1 MIGVLC
7 MHFFLKI
14 GLSLIRMKNLS
25 LLFAAFIFIVFC
37 TVTIYLL
44 EPDTFESLLTS
55 FYFVMTTFSTV
66 GYGDYSPVTGAGR
79 LFTVLMY
86 LLGIG
91 LLGVVIGKIV
101 DSFSI
106 FRKRKEEGKLAY
118 THENHIIIVGWGKKT
133 ETAVEEILSSDSF
146 SEVVIIDT
154 LPTSPIDV
162 ANNRVHYVQG
172 DASEEETFTRANI
185 KKAKSVIIF
194 ADDMIQVPSL
204 RDAKTLTTA
213 ITVERLASH
222 VHTTVEIMTKKQI
235 PNFSHV
241 KVDEFI
247 LSQET
252 TSLLAVRSAMHQN
265 VSTIVTQL
273 ISRSRGEDLFEAK
286 VDPKWQT
293 YGDAFHDLIAKGATL
308 IADRQQMDIN
318 RRLHEE
324 IPSDA
329 VLYVICNEDTH
340 RKLITKY

>member
-1 MIGVLC
+1 
-7 MHFFLKI
+7 MHFFLRV
-14 GLSLIRMKNLS
+14 GLSLVRMKNLS
-25 LLFAAFIFIVFC
+25 LLIAALIFIAFC

-44 EPDTFESLLTS
+44 EPETFESLLTS

-118 THENHIIIVGWGKKT
+118 THDNHIIIVGWGKKT

-162 ANNRVHYVQG
+162 AIDRVHYIQG
-172 DASEEETFTRANI
+172 DASEEETFIRANI

-194 ADDMIQVPSL
+194 ADDAIQVPSL

-213 ITVERLASH
+213 ITVERLATH

-273 ISRSRGEDLFEAK
+273 ISRTIGEDLFEVKIDAN
-286 VDPKWQT
+286 WRT
-293 YGDAFHDLIAKGATL
+293 YGDAFHDLLEKGATL

-318 RRLHEE
+318 RRLNEA
-324 IPSDA
+324 IPPDA
-329 VLYVICNEDTH
+329 VLYVICNEETH
-340 RKLITKY
+340 RKLSFN

>member
-1 MIGVLC
+1 
-7 MHFFLKI
+7 MHFFLKV
-14 GLSLIRMKNLS
+14 GLGLVRMKNLS
-25 LLFAAFIFIVFC
+25 LLLATLFFILFC
-37 TVTIYLL
+37 TVTIYML
-44 EPDTFESLLTS
+44 EPQTFESLLTS

-66 GYGDYSPVTGAGR
+66 GYGDYSPTTIAGR
-79 LFTVLMY
+79 LFTILMY
-86 LLGIG
+86 LFGIG

-101 DSFSI
+101 DTFSL

-118 THENHIIIVGWGKKT
+118 TKENHIIIVGWGKKT
-133 ETAVEEILSSDSF
+133 ETAVDEILASDTT

-154 LPTSPIDV
+154 LPKSPTDV
-162 ANNRVHYVQG
+162 ALERVHYVQG
-172 DASEEETFTRANI
+172 DPSEEETFNQANI

-194 ADDMIQVPSL
+194 ADDAIQIPSL
-204 RDAKTLTTA
+204 RDAKTLTIA

-273 ISRSRGEDLFEAK
+273 ISRSIGEDLFEVPK
-286 VDPKWQT
+286 NEKWQT
-293 YGDAFHDLIAKGATL
+293 YGDAFHELLSNGATL
-308 IADRQQMDIN
+308 IADRDHMDIN
-318 RRLHEE
+318 RKLDEN

-329 VLYVICNEDTH
+329 ILYVICDDDTH
-340 RKLITKY
+340 RKLLALNK

>member
-1 MIGVLC
+1 
-7 MHFFLKI
+7 MHFFLKV
-14 GLSLIRMKNLS
+14 GLGLVRMKNLS
-25 LLFAAFIFIVFC
+25 LLLATLFFILFC
-37 TVTIYLL
+37 TVTIYML
-44 EPDTFESLLTS
+44 EPQTFESLLTS

-66 GYGDYSPVTGAGR
+66 GYGDYSPTTIAGR
-79 LFTVLMY
+79 LFTILMY
-86 LLGIG
+86 LFGIG

-101 DSFSI
+101 DTFSL

-118 THENHIIIVGWGKKT
+118 TKENHIIIVGWGKKT
-133 ETAVEEILSSDSF
+133 ETAVDEILASDTT

-154 LPTSPIDV
+154 LPKSPTDV
-162 ANNRVHYVQG
+162 ALERVHYVQG
-172 DASEEETFTRANI
+172 DPSEEETFNQANI
-185 KKAKSVIIF
+185 KRAKSVIIF
-194 ADDMIQVPSL
+194 ADDAIQIPSL
-204 RDAKTLTTA
+204 RDAKTLTIA

-273 ISRSRGEDLFEAK
+273 ISRSIGEDLFE
-286 VDPKWQT
+286 VPRNDKWQT
-293 YGDAFHDLIAKGATL
+293 YGDAFHELLSNGATL
-308 IADRQQMDIN
+308 IADRDHMDIN
-318 RRLHEE
+318 RKLDEN

-329 VLYVICNEDTH
+329 ILYVICDDDTH
-340 RKLITKY
+340 RRLLALNK

>member
-1 MIGVLC
+1 MQ
-7 MHFFLKI
+7 FFLKV
-14 GLSLIRMKNLS
+14 GLGLVRMKNVS
-25 LLFAAFIFIVFC
+25 IIIATLFFILFC
-37 TVTIYLL
+37 TVTIYML
-44 EPDTFESLLTS
+44 EPQTFESLLTS

-66 GYGDYSPVTGAGR
+66 GYGDYSPTTIAGR
-79 LFTVLMY
+79 LFTILMY
-86 LLGIG
+86 LFGIG

-101 DSFSI
+101 DTFSI

-118 THENHIIIVGWGKKT
+118 TKENHIIIVGWGKKT
-133 ETAVEEILSSDSF
+133 ETAVDEILASDTT

-154 LPTSPIDV
+154 LPKSPTDV
-162 ANNRVHYVQG
+162 AIERVHYVQG
-172 DASEEETFTRANI
+172 DPSEEETFNQANI

-194 ADDMIQVPSL
+194 ADDAIQIPSL
-204 RDAKTLTTA
+204 RDAKTLTIA

-273 ISRSRGEDLFEAK
+273 ISRSIGEDLFE
-286 VDPKWQT
+286 VPKNDTWQT
-293 YGDAFHDLIAKGATL
+293 YGDAFHELLSNGATL
-308 IADRQQMDIN
+308 IADRDHMDIN
-318 RRLHEE
+318 RKLDEN

-329 VLYVICNEDTH
+329 ILYVICDDDTH
-340 RKLITKY
+340 RRLLALNK

>member
-1 MIGVLC
+1 

-14 GLSLIRMKNLS
+14 GLSLVRMKNLS
-25 LLFAAFIFIVFC
+25 LLFAALIFIVFC

-44 EPDTFESLLTS
+44 EPDTFENLLTS

-66 GYGDYSPVTGAGR
+66 GYGDFSPVTGAGR
-79 LFTVLMY
+79 VFTVLMY

-101 DSFSI
+101 DAFSL

-118 THENHIIIVGWGKKT
+118 TDEKHIIIVGWGKKT
-133 ETAVEEILSSDSF
+133 ETAVEEILSSDATT
-146 SEVVIIDT
+146 EVVIIDT
-154 LPTSPIDV
+154 LPTSPMDVSID
-162 ANNRVHYVQG
+162 RVHYVQG
-172 DASEEETFTRANI
+172 DPSEEETFIQANI
-185 KKAKSVIIF
+185 KKAKSVIVF
-194 ADDMIQVPSL
+194 ADDAIQVPSL
-204 RDAKTLTTA
+204 RDAKTLTIA
-213 ITVERLASH
+213 ITVERLATH

-235 PNFSHV
+235 ANFSHV

-273 ISRSRGEDLFEAK
+273 ISRNIGEDLFEVK
-286 VDPKWQT
+286 KNPDWKT
-293 YGDAFHDLIAKGATL
+293 YGDAFHGLLAEGATL

-318 RRLHEE
+318 RRLNED
-324 IPSDA
+324 IPADA
-329 VLYVICNEDTH
+329 VLYVICDQHTH
-340 RKLITKY
+340 LKLS

>member
-1 MIGVLC
+1 

-14 GLSLIRMKNLS
+14 GLSLVRMKNLS
-25 LLFAAFIFIVFC
+25 LLFAALIFIVFC

-66 GYGDYSPVTGAGR
+66 GYGDYSPVTAAGR

-133 ETAVEEILSSDSF
+133 ETAVEEILSSDSL

-154 LPTSPIDV
+154 LPTSPVDV
-162 ANNRVHYVQG
+162 AIERVHYVQG
-172 DASEEETFTRANI
+172 DASEEETFIRANI

-194 ADDMIQVPSL
+194 SDDTIQIPSL
-204 RDAKTLTTA
+204 RDAKTLTIA
-213 ITVERLASH
+213 ITVERLATH

-235 PNFSHV
+235 PNFAHV

-273 ISRSRGEDLFEAK
+273 ISRSIGEDLFE
-286 VDPKWQT
+286 VNTDPKWLT
-293 YGDAFHDLIAKGATL
+293 YGDAFHDLLAKGATL
-308 IADRQQMDIN
+308 IADRKQMDIN
-318 RRLHEE
+318 RRLQED

-329 VLYVICNEDTH
+329 VLYVICNEDTY
-340 RKLITKY
+340 RKLILTNKH

>member
-1 MIGVLC
+1 
-7 MHFFLKI
+7 MHFFLKL
-14 GLSLIRMKNLS
+14 GLGLVRMKNLS
-25 LLFAAFIFIVFC
+25 LLVATLFFILFC
-37 TVTIYLL
+37 TVTIYML
-44 EPDTFESLLTS
+44 EPQTFESLLTS

-66 GYGDYSPVTGAGR
+66 GYGDYSPTTIAGR
-79 LFTVLMY
+79 LFTILMY
-86 LLGIG
+86 LFGIG

-101 DSFSI
+101 DTFSI

-118 THENHIIIVGWGKKT
+118 TKENHIIIVGWGKKT
-133 ETAVEEILSSDSF
+133 ETAVDEILESDTT

-154 LPTSPIDV
+154 LPKSPTDV
-162 ANNRVHYVQG
+162 ALERVHYVQG
-172 DASEEETFTRANI
+172 DPSEEETFNQANI

-194 ADDMIQVPSL
+194 ADDAIQIPSL
-204 RDAKTLTTA
+204 RDAKTLTIA

-273 ISRSRGEDLFEAK
+273 ISRSIGEDLFEVPK
-286 VDPKWQT
+286 NDKWQT
-293 YGDAFHDLIAKGATL
+293 YGDAFHELLSNGATL
-308 IADRQQMDIN
+308 IADRDHMDIN
-318 RRLHEE
+318 RKLDEN

-329 VLYVICNEDTH
+329 ILYVICDDDTH
-340 RKLITKY
+340 RRLLALNK

>member
-1 MIGVLC
+1 
-7 MHFFLKI
+7 MHFFLKV
-14 GLSLIRMKNLS
+14 GLGLIRMKNLS
-25 LLFAAFIFIVFC
+25 ILLATLFFILFC
-37 TVTIYLL
+37 TVTIYML
-44 EPDTFESLLTS
+44 EPQTFESLLTS

-66 GYGDYSPVTGAGR
+66 GYGDYSPTTIAGR
-79 LFTVLMY
+79 LFTILMY
-86 LLGIG
+86 LFGIG

-101 DSFSI
+101 DTFSI

-118 THENHIIIVGWGKKT
+118 TKENHIIIVGWGKKT
-133 ETAVEEILSSDSF
+133 ETAVDEILASDTT

-154 LPTSPIDV
+154 LPKSPTDV
-162 ANNRVHYVQG
+162 AQERVHYVQG
-172 DASEEETFTRANI
+172 DPSEEETFNQANI

-194 ADDMIQVPSL
+194 ADDAIQIPSL
-204 RDAKTLTTA
+204 RDAKTLTIA

-273 ISRSRGEDLFEAK
+273 ISRSIGEDLFE
-286 VDPKWQT
+286 VPRNEKWQT
-293 YGDAFHDLIAKGATL
+293 YGDAFHELLSNGATL
-308 IADRQQMDIN
+308 IADRDHMDIN
-318 RRLHEE
+318 RKLDEN

-329 VLYVICNEDTH
+329 ILYVICDDDTH
-340 RKLITKY
+340 RRLLALNK

>member
-1 MIGVLC
+1 
-7 MHFFLKI
+7 MHFFLKV
-14 GLSLIRMKNLS
+14 GLGFIRMKNLS
-25 LLFAAFIFIVFC
+25 ILLATLFFILFC
-37 TVTIYLL
+37 TVTIYML
-44 EPDTFESLLTS
+44 EPQTFESLLTS

-66 GYGDYSPVTGAGR
+66 GYGDYSPTTIAGR
-79 LFTVLMY
+79 LFTILMY
-86 LLGIG
+86 LFGIG

-101 DSFSI
+101 DTFSI

-118 THENHIIIVGWGKKT
+118 TKENHIIIVGWGKKT
-133 ETAVEEILSSDSF
+133 ETAVDEILASDTT

-154 LPTSPIDV
+154 LPKSPTDV
-162 ANNRVHYVQG
+162 AIERVHYVQG
-172 DASEEETFTRANI
+172 DPSEEETFNQANI

-194 ADDMIQVPSL
+194 ADDAIQIPSL
-204 RDAKTLTTA
+204 RDAKTLTIA

-241 KVDEFI
+241 KVDNFI

-273 ISRSRGEDLFEAK
+273 ISRSIGEDLFEVQK
-286 VDPKWQT
+286 NDTWQT
-293 YGDAFHDLIAKGATL
+293 YGDAFHELLSHGATL
-308 IADRQQMDIN
+308 IADRDHMDIN
-318 RRLHEE
+318 RKLDEN

-329 VLYVICNEDTH
+329 ILYVICDDDTH
-340 RKLITKY
+340 RKLIALNK

>member
-1 MIGVLC
+1 
-7 MHFFLKI
+7 MHFFLKV
-14 GLSLIRMKNLS
+14 GLGLIRMKNLS
-25 LLFAAFIFIVFC
+25 LLVATLFFILFC
-37 TVTIYLL
+37 TVTIYML
-44 EPDTFESLLTS
+44 EPQTFESLLTS

-66 GYGDYSPVTGAGR
+66 GYGDYSPTTIAGR
-79 LFTVLMY
+79 LFTILMY
-86 LLGIG
+86 LFGIG

-101 DSFSI
+101 DTFSI

-118 THENHIIIVGWGKKT
+118 TKENHIIIVGWGKKT
-133 ETAVEEILSSDSF
+133 ETAVEEILASDTT

-154 LPTSPIDV
+154 LPKSPTDV
-162 ANNRVHYVQG
+162 AQERVHYVQG
-172 DASEEETFTRANI
+172 DPSEEDTFNQANI

-194 ADDMIQVPSL
+194 ADDAIQIPSL
-204 RDAKTLTTA
+204 RDAKTLTIA

-273 ISRSRGEDLFEAK
+273 ISRSIGEDLFEVPK
-286 VDPKWQT
+286 NDKWQT
-293 YGDAFHDLIAKGATL
+293 YGDAFHELLSNGATL
-308 IADRQQMDIN
+308 IADRDHMDIN
-318 RRLHEE
+318 RKLDET

-329 VLYVICNEDTH
+329 ILYVICDDDTH
-340 RKLITKY
+340 RRLLALNK

>member
-1 MIGVLC
+1 
-7 MHFFLKI
+7 MHFFLKV
-14 GLSLIRMKNLS
+14 GLSLVRMKNLS
-25 LLFAAFIFIVFC
+25 LLFAALIFIVFC

-44 EPDTFESLLTS
+44 EPKTFESLLTS

-66 GYGDYSPVTGAGR
+66 GYGDFSPVTGAGR

-101 DSFSI
+101 DAFSL
-106 FRKRKEEGKLAY
+106 FRKRKEEGKLVY
-118 THENHIIIVGWGKKT
+118 TNANHIIIVGWGKKT
-133 ETAVEEILSSDSF
+133 ETAVEEVLASDSF
-146 SEVVIIDT
+146 SEIVIIDT
-154 LPTSPIDV
+154 IPTSPVDV
-162 ANNRVHYVQG
+162 AIERVHYVQG
-172 DASEEETFTRANI
+172 DPTEEESFIQANI
-185 KKAKSVIIF
+185 NKAKSVIIF
-194 ADDMIQVPSL
+194 ADDTIQVPSL
-204 RDAKTLTTA
+204 RDAKTLTIA
-213 ITVERLASH
+213 ITVERLATH

-273 ISRSRGEDLFEAK
+273 ISSSIGEDLFEVQK
-286 VDPKWQT
+286 DSKWKT
-293 YGDAFHDLIAKGATL
+293 YGDAFRDLLADGATL
-308 IADRQQMDIN
+308 IADRKQMDIN
-318 RRLHEE
+318 RRLHED

-329 VLYVICNEDTH
+329 VLHVICNEETY
-340 RKLITKY
+340 RKLSSKS

>member
-1 MIGVLC
+1 
-7 MHFFLKI
+7 MHFFLKV
-14 GLSLIRMKNLS
+14 GLGLIRLKNLS
-25 LLFAAFIFIVFC
+25 LLIAALFFIVFC
-37 TVTIYLL
+37 TFTIYLL
-44 EPDTFESLLTS
+44 EPETFESLLTS
-55 FYFVMTTFSTV
+55 FYFVMTTFATV
-66 GYGDYSPVTGAGR
+66 GYGDFSPVTAGGR

-101 DSFSI
+101 DAFTI

-118 THENHIIIVGWGKKT
+118 TNINHIIIVGWGKKT
-133 ETAVEEILSSDSF
+133 ETAIEEILASDTS
-146 SEVVIIDT
+146 SEVVIIDS
-154 LPTSPIDV
+154 LPTSPVDVSID
-162 ANNRVHYVQG
+162 RVHYVQG
-172 DASEEETFTRANI
+172 DSSEEETFLQANI

-194 ADDMIQVPSL
+194 ADDAIQVPSL

-213 ITVERLASH
+213 ITVERLATH

-241 KVDEFI
+241 RVDEFI

-273 ISRSRGEDLFEAK
+273 ISRSIGEDLFEVRK
-286 VDPKWQT
+286 DSKWIT
-293 YGDAFHDLIAKGATL
+293 YGDAFHDLLTKGATL
-308 IADRQQMDIN
+308 IADREHMDIN
-318 RRLHEE
+318 RRLNED

-329 VLYVICNEDTH
+329 VLYVICNEETYV
-340 RKLITKY
+340 KLNA

>member
-1 MIGVLC
+1 
-7 MHFFLKI
+7 MHFFLKV
-14 GLSLIRMKNLS
+14 GLGLIRMKNLS
-25 LLFAAFIFIVFC
+25 LLVATLFFILFC
-37 TVTIYLL
+37 TVTIYML
-44 EPDTFESLLTS
+44 EPQTFESLLTS

-66 GYGDYSPVTGAGR
+66 GYGDYSPTTIAGR
-79 LFTVLMY
+79 LFTILMY
-86 LLGIG
+86 LFGIG

-101 DSFSI
+101 DTFSI

-118 THENHIIIVGWGKKT
+118 TKENHIIIVGWGKKT
-133 ETAVEEILSSDSF
+133 ETAVDEILASDTT

-154 LPTSPIDV
+154 LPKSPTDV
-162 ANNRVHYVQG
+162 ALERVHYVQG
-172 DASEEETFTRANI
+172 DPSEEETFNQANI

-194 ADDMIQVPSL
+194 ADDAIQIPSL
-204 RDAKTLTTA
+204 RDAKTLTIA

-273 ISRSRGEDLFEAK
+273 ISRSIGEDLFE
-286 VDPKWQT
+286 VPRNEKWQT
-293 YGDAFHDLIAKGATL
+293 YGDAFHELLSNGATL
-308 IADRQQMDIN
+308 IADRDHMDIN
-318 RRLHEE
+318 RKLDEN

-329 VLYVICNEDTH
+329 ILYVICDDDTH
-340 RKLITKY
+340 RRLLALNK

>member
-1 MIGVLC
+1 
-7 MHFFLKI
+7 MHFFLKL
-14 GLSLIRMKNLS
+14 GLGLVRMKNLS
-25 LLFAAFIFIVFC
+25 LLVATLFFILFC
-37 TVTIYLL
+37 TVTIYML
-44 EPDTFESLLTS
+44 EPQTFESLITS

-66 GYGDYSPVTGAGR
+66 GYGDYSPTTIAGR
-79 LFTVLMY
+79 LFTILMY
-86 LLGIG
+86 LFGIG

-101 DSFSI
+101 DTFSI

-118 THENHIIIVGWGKKT
+118 TKENHIIIVGWGKKT
-133 ETAVEEILSSDSF
+133 ETAVDEILASDTT

-154 LPTSPIDV
+154 LPKSPTDV
-162 ANNRVHYVQG
+162 ALERVHYVQG
-172 DASEEETFTRANI
+172 DPSEEETFNQANI

-194 ADDMIQVPSL
+194 ADDAIQIPSL
-204 RDAKTLTTA
+204 RDAKTLTIA

-273 ISRSRGEDLFEAK
+273 ISRSIGEDLFEVPK
-286 VDPKWQT
+286 NDKWQT
-293 YGDAFHDLIAKGATL
+293 YGDAFHELLSNGATL
-308 IADRQQMDIN
+308 IADRDHMDIN
-318 RRLHEE
+318 RKLDEN

-329 VLYVICNEDTH
+329 ILYVICDDDTH
-340 RKLITKY
+340 RRLLALTK

>member
-1 MIGVLC
+1 
-7 MHFFLKI
+7 MHFFLKV
-14 GLSLIRMKNLS
+14 GLGFIRMKNLS
-25 LLFAAFIFIVFC
+25 ILLATLFFILFC
-37 TVTIYLL
+37 TVTIYML
-44 EPDTFESLLTS
+44 EPQTFESLLTS

-66 GYGDYSPVTGAGR
+66 GYGDYSPTTIAGR
-79 LFTVLMY
+79 LFTILMY
-86 LLGIG
+86 LFGIG

-101 DSFSI
+101 DTFSI

-118 THENHIIIVGWGKKT
+118 TKENHIIIVGWGKKT
-133 ETAVEEILSSDSF
+133 ETAVDEILASDTT

-154 LPTSPIDV
+154 LPKSPTDV
-162 ANNRVHYVQG
+162 AIERVHYVQG
-172 DASEEETFTRANI
+172 DPSEEETFNQANI

-194 ADDMIQVPSL
+194 ADDAIQIPSL
-204 RDAKTLTTA
+204 RDAKTLTIA

-241 KVDEFI
+241 KVDNFI

-273 ISRSRGEDLFEAK
+273 ISRSIGEDLFEVQK
-286 VDPKWQT
+286 NDTWQT
-293 YGDAFHDLIAKGATL
+293 YGDAFHELLSHGATL
-308 IADRQQMDIN
+308 IADRDHMDIN
-318 RRLHEE
+318 RKLNEN

-329 VLYVICNEDTH
+329 ILYVICDDDTH
-340 RKLITKY
+340 RKLIALNK

>member
-1 MIGVLC
+1 
-7 MHFFLKI
+7 MHFFLKV
-14 GLSLIRMKNLS
+14 GLGLVRMKNLS
-25 LLFAAFIFIVFC
+25 LLLATLFFILFC
-37 TVTIYLL
+37 TVTIYML
-44 EPDTFESLLTS
+44 EPQTFESLLTS

-66 GYGDYSPVTGAGR
+66 GYGDYSPTTIEGR
-79 LFTVLMY
+79 LFTILMY
-86 LLGIG
+86 LFGIG

-101 DSFSI
+101 DTFSI

-118 THENHIIIVGWGKKT
+118 TKENHIIIVGWGKKT
-133 ETAVEEILSSDSF
+133 ETAVDEILASDTT

-154 LPTSPIDV
+154 LPKSPTDV
-162 ANNRVHYVQG
+162 ALERVHYVQG
-172 DASEEETFTRANI
+172 DPSEEETFNQANI

-194 ADDMIQVPSL
+194 ADDAIQIPSL
-204 RDAKTLTTA
+204 RDAKTLTIA

-273 ISRSRGEDLFEAK
+273 ISRSIGEDLFE
-286 VDPKWQT
+286 VPRNDKWQT
-293 YGDAFHDLIAKGATL
+293 YGDAFHELLSNGATL
-308 IADRQQMDIN
+308 IADRDHMDIN
-318 RRLHEE
+318 RKLNEN

-329 VLYVICNEDTH
+329 ILYVICDDDTH
-340 RKLITKY
+340 RRLLALNK

>member
-1 MIGVLC
+1 
-7 MHFFLKI
+7 MHFFLKV
-14 GLSLIRMKNLS
+14 GLSLVRMKNLS
-25 LLFAAFIFIVFC
+25 LLIATLIFITFC

-44 EPDTFESLLTS
+44 EPETFESLLTS

-66 GYGDYSPVTGAGR
+66 GYGDYSPATGAGR

-91 LLGVVIGKIV
+91 LLGVIIGKIV

-106 FRKRKEEGKLAY
+106 FRKRKEEGKLAF

-146 SEVVIIDT
+146 SEIVIIDT

-162 ANNRVHYVQG
+162 AIDRVHYVQG

-185 KKAKSVIIF
+185 KKSKSVIIF
-194 ADDMIQVPSL
+194 ADDTIQVPSL
-204 RDAKTLTTA
+204 RDAKTLTIA
-213 ITVERLASH
+213 ITVERLAPH
-222 VHTTVEIMTKKQI
+222 VHTTVELMTKKQI
-235 PNFSHV
+235 ANFSHV

-273 ISRSRGEDLFEAK
+273 ISRSIGEDLFEVK
-286 VDPKWQT
+286 KDSNWQT
-293 YGDAFHDLIAKGATL
+293 YGDAFHDLLEKGATL

-318 RRLHEE
+318 RRLNEA
-324 IPSDA
+324 IPPDA
-329 VLYVICNEDTH
+329 VLYVICNEETH
-340 RKLITKY
+340 RKLSFN

>member
-1 MIGVLC
+1 
-7 MHFFLKI
+7 MHFFLKV
-14 GLSLIRMKNLS
+14 GLSLIRLKNLS
-25 LLFAAFIFIVFC
+25 LLIAALFFILFC

-44 EPDTFESLLTS
+44 EPETFESLLTS

-66 GYGDYSPVTGAGR
+66 GYGDFSPVTSGGR

-101 DSFSI
+101 DAFTL

-118 THENHIIIVGWGKKT
+118 TNKNHIIIVGWGKKT
-133 ETAVEEILSSDSF
+133 ETAVEEILASDAR

-162 ANNRVHYVQG
+162 SIDRVHYVQG
-172 DASEEETFTRANI
+172 DPSEEETFLKANI
-185 KKAKSVIIF
+185 KDAKSVIIF
-194 ADDMIQVPSL
+194 SDDTIQTPSL

-213 ITVERLASH
+213 ITVERLATH

-235 PNFSHV
+235 PNFAHV
-241 KVDEFI
+241 RVDEFI

-273 ISRSRGEDLFEAK
+273 ISRSIGEDLFEVRK
-286 VDPKWQT
+286 DSNWKT
-293 YGDAFHDLIAKGATL
+293 YGDAFHDLLAKGATL
-308 IADRQQMDIN
+308 IADREHMDIN
-318 RRLHEE
+318 RRLNEE

-329 VLYVICNEDTH
+329 VLYVICNEETNL
-340 RKLITKY
+340 KLNS

>member
-1 MIGVLC
+1 
-7 MHFFLKI
+7 MHFFLKV
-14 GLSLIRMKNLS
+14 GLGLIRMKNLS
-25 LLFAAFIFIVFC
+25 LLLATLFFILFC
-37 TVTIYLL
+37 TVTIYML
-44 EPDTFESLLTS
+44 EPQTFESLLTS

-66 GYGDYSPVTGAGR
+66 GYGDYSPTTIAGR
-79 LFTVLMY
+79 LFTILMY
-86 LLGIG
+86 LFGIG

-101 DSFSI
+101 DTFSL

-118 THENHIIIVGWGKKT
+118 TKENHIIIVGWGKKT
-133 ETAVEEILSSDSF
+133 ETAVDEILASDTT

-154 LPTSPIDV
+154 LPKSPTDV
-162 ANNRVHYVQG
+162 ALERVHYIQG
-172 DASEEETFTRANI
+172 DPSEEETFNQANI

-194 ADDMIQVPSL
+194 ADDAIQIPSL
-204 RDAKTLTTA
+204 RDAKTLTIA

-273 ISRSRGEDLFEAK
+273 ISRSIGEDLFE
-286 VDPKWQT
+286 VPRNEKWQT
-293 YGDAFHDLIAKGATL
+293 YGAAFHELLSNGATL
-308 IADRQQMDIN
+308 IADRDHMDIN
-318 RRLHEE
+318 RKLDEN
-324 IPSDA
+324 IPPDA
-329 VLYVICNEDTH
+329 ILYVICDDDTH
-340 RKLITKY
+340 RRLLALNK

>member
-1 MIGVLC
+1 MQ
-7 MHFFLKI
+7 FFLKV
-14 GLSLIRMKNLS
+14 GLGLVRMKNLS
-25 LLFAAFIFIVFC
+25 LLLATLFFILFC
-37 TVTIYLL
+37 TVTIYML
-44 EPDTFESLLTS
+44 EPQTFESLLTS

-66 GYGDYSPVTGAGR
+66 GYGDYSPTTIAGR
-79 LFTVLMY
+79 LFTILMY
-86 LLGIG
+86 LFGIG

-101 DSFSI
+101 DTFSI

-118 THENHIIIVGWGKKT
+118 TKENHIIIVGWGKKT
-133 ETAVEEILSSDSF
+133 ETAVDEILASDTT

-154 LPTSPIDV
+154 LPKSPTDV
-162 ANNRVHYVQG
+162 AIERVHYVQG
-172 DASEEETFTRANI
+172 DPSEEETFNQANI

-194 ADDMIQVPSL
+194 ADDAIQIPSL
-204 RDAKTLTTA
+204 RDAKTLTIA

-273 ISRSRGEDLFEAK
+273 ISRSIGEDLFE
-286 VDPKWQT
+286 VPKNDTWQT
-293 YGDAFHDLIAKGATL
+293 YGDAFHELLSHGATL
-308 IADRQQMDIN
+308 IADRDHMDIN
-318 RRLHEE
+318 RKLDEK

-329 VLYVICNEDTH
+329 ILYVICDDDTH
-340 RKLITKY
+340 RRLLALTK

>member
-1 MIGVLC
+1 
-7 MHFFLKI
+7 MHFFLKV
-14 GLSLIRMKNLS
+14 GLSLIRLKNLS
-25 LLFAAFIFIVFC
+25 LLIAALFFILFC

-44 EPDTFESLLTS
+44 EPETFESLLTS

-66 GYGDYSPVTGAGR
+66 GYGDFSPVTAGGR

-101 DSFSI
+101 DAFTL

-118 THENHIIIVGWGKKT
+118 TNKNHIIIVGWGKKT
-133 ETAVEEILSSDSF
+133 ETAVEEILASDAR

-162 ANNRVHYVQG
+162 SIDRVHYVQG
-172 DASEEETFTRANI
+172 DPSEEETFLKANI
-185 KKAKSVIIF
+185 KDAKSVIIF
-194 ADDMIQVPSL
+194 SDDTIQTPSL

-213 ITVERLASH
+213 ITVERLATH

-235 PNFSHV
+235 PNFAHV
-241 KVDEFI
+241 RVDEFI

-273 ISRSRGEDLFEAK
+273 ISRSIGEDLFEVRK
-286 VDPKWQT
+286 DSNWKT
-293 YGDAFHDLIAKGATL
+293 YGDAFHDLLAKGATL
-308 IADRQQMDIN
+308 IADREHMDIN
-318 RRLHEE
+318 RRLNEE

-329 VLYVICNEDTH
+329 VLYVICNEETNL
-340 RKLITKY
+340 KLNS

>member
-1 MIGVLC
+1 
-7 MHFFLKI
+7 MHFFLKV
-14 GLSLIRMKNLS
+14 GLGLVRMKNLS
-25 LLFAAFIFIVFC
+25 LLLATLFFILFC
-37 TVTIYLL
+37 TVTIYTL
-44 EPDTFESLLTS
+44 EPETFESLLTS

-66 GYGDYSPVTGAGR
+66 GYGDYSPTTIAGR
-79 LFTVLMY
+79 LFTILMY
-86 LLGIG
+86 LFGIG

-101 DSFSI
+101 DTFSL

-118 THENHIIIVGWGKKT
+118 TKENHIIIVGWGKKT
-133 ETAVEEILSSDSF
+133 ETAVDEILASDTT

-154 LPTSPIDV
+154 LPKSPTDV
-162 ANNRVHYVQG
+162 ALERVHYVQG
-172 DASEEETFTRANI
+172 DPSEEETFNQANI

-194 ADDMIQVPSL
+194 ADDAIQIPSL
-204 RDAKTLTTA
+204 RDAKTLTIA

-273 ISRSRGEDLFEAK
+273 ISRSIGEDLFE
-286 VDPKWQT
+286 VPKNDNWQT
-293 YGDAFHDLIAKGATL
+293 YGDAFQDLLSNGATL
-308 IADRQQMDIN
+308 IADRDHMDIN
-318 RRLHEE
+318 RKLDEN

-329 VLYVICNEDTH
+329 ILYVICDDDTH
-340 RKLITKY
+340 RRLLALNK

>member
-1 MIGVLC
+1 
-7 MHFFLKI
+7 MHFFLKV
-14 GLSLIRMKNLS
+14 GLGLIRMKNLS
-25 LLFAAFIFIVFC
+25 ILLATLFFILFC
-37 TVTIYLL
+37 TVTIYML
-44 EPDTFESLLTS
+44 EPQTFESLLTS

-66 GYGDYSPVTGAGR
+66 GYGDYSPTTIAGR
-79 LFTVLMY
+79 LFTILMY
-86 LLGIG
+86 LFGIG

-101 DSFSI
+101 DTFSI

-118 THENHIIIVGWGKKT
+118 TKENHIIIVGWGKKT
-133 ETAVEEILSSDSF
+133 ETAVDEILASDTT

-154 LPTSPIDV
+154 LPKSPTDV
-162 ANNRVHYVQG
+162 ALERVHYIQG
-172 DASEEETFTRANI
+172 DPSEEETFNQANI

-194 ADDMIQVPSL
+194 ADDAIQIPSL
-204 RDAKTLTTA
+204 RDAKTLTIA

-273 ISRSRGEDLFEAK
+273 ISRSIGEDLFE
-286 VDPKWQT
+286 VPRNEKWQT
-293 YGDAFHDLIAKGATL
+293 YGDAFHELLSNGATL
-308 IADRQQMDIN
+308 IADRDHMDIN
-318 RRLHEE
+318 RKLDEN
-324 IPSDA
+324 IPPDA
-329 VLYVICNEDTH
+329 ILYVICDDDTH
-340 RKLITKY
+340 RRLLALNK

>member
-1 MIGVLC
+1 
-7 MHFFLKI
+7 MHFFLRV
-14 GLSLIRMKNLS
+14 GLSLVRMKNLS
-25 LLFAAFIFIVFC
+25 LLIAALIFIAFC

-44 EPDTFESLLTS
+44 EPETFESLLTS

-118 THENHIIIVGWGKKT
+118 THDNHIIIVGWGKKT

-154 LPTSPIDV
+154 LPTSPVDV
-162 ANNRVHYVQG
+162 AIDRVHYIQG
-172 DASEEETFTRANI
+172 DASEEETFNRANI

-194 ADDMIQVPSL
+194 ADDAIQVPSL
-204 RDAKTLTTA
+204 RDAKTLTIA
-213 ITVERLASH
+213 ITVERLATH

-273 ISRSRGEDLFEAK
+273 ISRSIGEDLFEVK
-286 VDPKWQT
+286 KDSKWQT
-293 YGDAFHDLIAKGATL
+293 YGDAFHDLLAKGATL

-318 RRLHEE
+318 RRLNEN
-324 IPSDA
+324 IPPDA
-329 VLYVICNEDTH
+329 VLYVICNEETH
-340 RKLITKY
+340 HKLILNNKH

>member
-1 MIGVLC
+1 
-7 MHFFLKI
+7 MHFFLKV
-14 GLSLIRMKNLS
+14 GLGLVRMKNLS
-25 LLFAAFIFIVFC
+25 LLLATLFFILFC
-37 TVTIYLL
+37 TVTIYML
-44 EPDTFESLLTS
+44 EPQTFESLLTS

-66 GYGDYSPVTGAGR
+66 GYGDYSPTTIAGR
-79 LFTVLMY
+79 LFTILMY
-86 LLGIG
+86 LFGIG

-101 DSFSI
+101 DTFSL

-118 THENHIIIVGWGKKT
+118 TKENHIIIVGWGKKT
-133 ETAVEEILSSDSF
+133 ETAVDEILASDTT

-154 LPTSPIDV
+154 LPKSPTDV
-162 ANNRVHYVQG
+162 ALERVHYVQG
-172 DASEEETFTRANI
+172 DPSEEETFNQANI

-194 ADDMIQVPSL
+194 ADDAIQIPSL
-204 RDAKTLTTA
+204 RDAKTLTIA

-273 ISRSRGEDLFEAK
+273 ISRSIGEDLFEVPK
-286 VDPKWQT
+286 NDKWQT
-293 YGDAFHDLIAKGATL
+293 YGDAFHDLLSNGATL
-308 IADRQQMDIN
+308 IADRDHMDIN
-318 RRLHEE
+318 RKLDEN

-329 VLYVICNEDTH
+329 ILYVICDDDTH
-340 RKLITKY
+340 RRLLALNK

>member
-1 MIGVLC
+1 
-7 MHFFLKI
+7 MHFFLKV
-14 GLSLIRMKNLS
+14 GLGLVRMKNLS
-25 LLFAAFIFIVFC
+25 LLLATLFFILFC

-44 EPDTFESLLTS
+44 EPQTFENLLTS
-55 FYFVMTTFSTV
+55 FYFVMTTFATV
-66 GYGDYSPVTGAGR
+66 GYGDYSPTSIAGK

-86 LLGIG
+86 LFGIG

-101 DSFSI
+101 DTFSL

-118 THENHIIIVGWGKKT
+118 TNKNHIIIVGWGKKT
-133 ETAVEEILSSDSF
+133 ETAVDEILASDAT

-154 LPTSPIDV
+154 LPSTPIDV
-162 ANNRVHYVQG
+162 SIERVHYVQG
-172 DASEEETFTRANI
+172 DPSEEETFIQANI

-194 ADDMIQVPSL
+194 SDDAIQVPSL

-213 ITVERLASH
+213 ITVERLATH

-235 PNFSHV
+235 ANFSHV

-273 ISRSRGEDLFEAK
+273 ISRSIGEDLFEVHK
-286 VDPKWQT
+286 NDKWKT
-293 YGDAFHDLIAKGATL
+293 YGDAFHELLSHGATL
-308 IADRQQMDIN
+308 IADRDQMDIN
-318 RRLHEE
+318 RRLNEV
-324 IPSDA
+324 IPADA
-329 VLYVICNEDTH
+329 ILYVICNEDTH
-340 RKLITKY
+340 RKLMALYK

>member
-1 MIGVLC
+1 
-7 MHFFLKI
+7 MHFFLKV
-14 GLSLIRMKNLS
+14 GLGLIRMKNLS
-25 LLFAAFIFIVFC
+25 LLLATLFFILFC
-37 TVTIYLL
+37 TVTIYML
-44 EPDTFESLLTS
+44 EPQTFESLLTS

-66 GYGDYSPVTGAGR
+66 GYGDYSPTTIAGR
-79 LFTVLMY
+79 LFTILMY
-86 LLGIG
+86 LFGIG

-101 DSFSI
+101 DTFSI

-118 THENHIIIVGWGKKT
+118 TKENHIIIVGWGKKT
-133 ETAVEEILSSDSF
+133 ETAVDEILASDTT

-154 LPTSPIDV
+154 LPKSPTDV
-162 ANNRVHYVQG
+162 ALERVHYIQG
-172 DASEEETFTRANI
+172 DPSEEETFNQANI

-194 ADDMIQVPSL
+194 ADDAIQIPSL
-204 RDAKTLTTA
+204 RDAKTLTIA

-273 ISRSRGEDLFEAK
+273 ISRSIGEDLFE
-286 VDPKWQT
+286 VPRNEKWQT
-293 YGDAFHDLIAKGATL
+293 YGDAFHELLSNGATL
-308 IADRQQMDIN
+308 IADRDHMDIN
-318 RRLHEE
+318 RKLDEN
-324 IPSDA
+324 IPPDA
-329 VLYVICNEDTH
+329 ILYVICDDDTH
-340 RKLITKY
+340 RRLLALNK

>member
-1 MIGVLC
+1 
-7 MHFFLKI
+7 MHFFLKV
-14 GLSLIRMKNLS
+14 GLNLIRLKNLS
-25 LLFAAFIFIVFC
+25 LLIAALFFILFC

-44 EPDTFESLLTS
+44 EPETFESLLTS

-66 GYGDYSPVTGAGR
+66 GYGDFSPVTAGGR

-101 DSFSI
+101 DAFTL

-118 THENHIIIVGWGKKT
+118 TNKNHIIIVGWGKKT
-133 ETAVEEILSSDSF
+133 ETAVEEILASDSS

-162 ANNRVHYVQG
+162 SIDRVHYVQG
-172 DASEEETFTRANI
+172 DPSEEETFLKANI
-185 KKAKSVIIF
+185 KHAKSVIIF
-194 ADDMIQVPSL
+194 SDDTIQTPSL

-213 ITVERLASH
+213 ITVERLATH

-235 PNFSHV
+235 PNFAHV
-241 KVDEFI
+241 RVDEFI

-273 ISRSRGEDLFEAK
+273 ISRSIGEDLFEVRK
-286 VDPKWQT
+286 DTNWKT
-293 YGDAFHDLIAKGATL
+293 YGDAFHALLAKGATL
-308 IADRQQMDIN
+308 IADREQMDIN
-318 RRLHEE
+318 RRLNED

-329 VLYVICNEDTH
+329 VLYVICNEETSL
-340 RKLITKY
+340 KLNS

>member
-1 MIGVLC
+1 
-7 MHFFLKI
+7 MHFFLKV
-14 GLSLIRMKNLS
+14 GLGLVRMKNLS
-25 LLFAAFIFIVFC
+25 LLLATLFFILFC
-37 TVTIYLL
+37 TVTIYML
-44 EPDTFESLLTS
+44 EPQTFESLLTS

-66 GYGDYSPVTGAGR
+66 GYGDYSPTTIAGR
-79 LFTVLMY
+79 LFTILMY
-86 LLGIG
+86 LFGIG

-101 DSFSI
+101 DTFSI

-118 THENHIIIVGWGKKT
+118 TKENHIIIVGWGKKT
-133 ETAVEEILSSDSF
+133 ETAVDEILASDTT

-154 LPTSPIDV
+154 LPKSPTDV
-162 ANNRVHYVQG
+162 ALERVHYVQG
-172 DASEEETFTRANI
+172 DPSEEDTFNQANI

-194 ADDMIQVPSL
+194 ADDAIQIPSL
-204 RDAKTLTTA
+204 RDAKTLTIA

-273 ISRSRGEDLFEAK
+273 ISRSIGEDLFEVPK
-286 VDPKWQT
+286 SDKWQT
-293 YGDAFHDLIAKGATL
+293 YGDAFHELLSNGATL
-308 IADRQQMDIN
+308 IADRDHMDIN
-318 RRLHEE
+318 RKLDEN

-329 VLYVICNEDTH
+329 ILYVICDDDTH
-340 RKLITKY
+340 RRLLALNK

>member
-1 MIGVLC
+1 
-7 MHFFLKI
+7 MHFFLRV
-14 GLSLIRMKNLS
+14 GLSLVRMKNLS
-25 LLFAAFIFIVFC
+25 LLIAALIFIAFC
-37 TVTIYLL
+37 TVAIYLL
-44 EPDTFESLLTS
+44 EPETFESLLTS

-66 GYGDYSPVTGAGR
+66 GYGDYSPVTWAGR

-118 THENHIIIVGWGKKT
+118 THDNHIIIVGWGKKT

-162 ANNRVHYVQG
+162 AIDRVHYIQG
-172 DASEEETFTRANI
+172 DASEEETFNRANI
-185 KKAKSVIIF
+185 KEAKSVIIF
-194 ADDMIQVPSL
+194 ADDAIQVPSL
-204 RDAKTLTTA
+204 RDAKTLTIA
-213 ITVERLASH
+213 ITVERLATH

-273 ISRSRGEDLFEAK
+273 ISRSIGEDLFEVK
-286 VDPKWQT
+286 KDSKWQT
-293 YGDAFHDLIAKGATL
+293 YGDAFHDLLEKGATL

-318 RRLHEE
+318 RRLNEN
-324 IPSDA
+324 IPPDA
-329 VLYVICNEDTH
+329 VLYVICNEETH
-340 RKLITKY
+340 HKLILNNKH

>member
-1 MIGVLC
+1 
-7 MHFFLKI
+7 MHFFLKV
-14 GLSLIRMKNLS
+14 GLGLIRMKNLS
-25 LLFAAFIFIVFC
+25 LLLATLFFILFC
-37 TVTIYLL
+37 TVTIYML
-44 EPDTFESLLTS
+44 EPQTFESLLTS

-66 GYGDYSPVTGAGR
+66 GYGDYSPTTIAGR
-79 LFTVLMY
+79 LFTILMY
-86 LLGIG
+86 LFGIG

-101 DSFSI
+101 DTFSI

-118 THENHIIIVGWGKKT
+118 TKENHIIIVGWGKKT
-133 ETAVEEILSSDSF
+133 ETAVDEILASDTT

-154 LPTSPIDV
+154 LPKSPTDV
-162 ANNRVHYVQG
+162 ALERVHYIQG
-172 DASEEETFTRANI
+172 DPSEEETFNQANI

-194 ADDMIQVPSL
+194 ADDAIQIPSL
-204 RDAKTLTTA
+204 RDAKTLTIA

-273 ISRSRGEDLFEAK
+273 ISRSIGEDLFE
-286 VDPKWQT
+286 VPRNEKWQT
-293 YGDAFHDLIAKGATL
+293 YGDAFHELLSNGATL
-308 IADRQQMDIN
+308 IADRDHMDIN
-318 RRLHEE
+318 RKLDEN

-329 VLYVICNEDTH
+329 ILYVICDDDTH
-340 RKLITKY
+340 RRLLALNK

>member
-1 MIGVLC
+1 
-7 MHFFLKI
+7 MHFFLKV
-14 GLSLIRMKNLS
+14 GLSLVRMKNLS
-25 LLFAAFIFIVFC
+25 LLIATLFFILFC
-37 TVTIYLL
+37 TVTIYML
-44 EPDTFESLLTS
+44 EPQTFESLLTS

-66 GYGDYSPVTGAGR
+66 GYGDYSPTTIAGR
-79 LFTVLMY
+79 LFTILMY
-86 LLGIG
+86 LFGIG

-101 DSFSI
+101 DTFSI

-118 THENHIIIVGWGKKT
+118 TKENHIIIVGWGKKT
-133 ETAVEEILSSDSF
+133 ETAVDEILASDAT

-154 LPTSPIDV
+154 LPKSPTDV
-162 ANNRVHYVQG
+162 ALERVHYVQG
-172 DASEEETFTRANI
+172 DPSEEETFNQANI

-194 ADDMIQVPSL
+194 ADDAIQIPSL
-204 RDAKTLTTA
+204 RDAKTLTIA

-273 ISRSRGEDLFEAK
+273 ISRSIGEDLFEVPRNA
-286 VDPKWQT
+286 KWQT
-293 YGDAFHDLIAKGATL
+293 YGDAFHELLSNGATL
-308 IADRQQMDIN
+308 IADRDHMDIN
-318 RRLHEE
+318 RKLDEN

-329 VLYVICNEDTH
+329 ILYVICDDDTH
-340 RKLITKY
+340 RRLLALNK